1 MKSIR
6 PRRIPTILALF
17 LLVLG
22 IGLTVFLV
30 KQGTFVVSQAAPD
43 HTPQNVVISNVT
55 DTSFTVSFWTK
66 DPSVAVVQ
74 IEGGDSYVN
83 TLSSSEAAVTHV
95 FDIENLQASSEYGF
109 SIISNEETYTDSGA
123 AYKARTAPVPPLDI
137 PEIPPLS
144 GQVLLPAGG
153 GAGGA
158 VVYLSI
164 EDSQIISTITNS
176 SGEYVFNFPQGI
188 RTRDL
193 RGFYIL
199 EDGDFLALVSRLG
212 ELSSQV
218 SAPYR
223 VVLPTITLSH
233 NFAFDTEQSVA
244 TPSSGILETNPLP
257 SSGGL
262 VVFSPLE
269 GSSLI
274 DSQPTFTGT
283 GVPSSRVV
291 IVIDKS
297 STSGNVLVD
306 SSGYWEYPV
315 PNPLSQGQHSAS
327 VQGVG
332 ANGVSQTKI
341 INFQVFPSGSQVTDT
356 ATPSATPIPTTTSA
370 PTPTSTPVPTL
381 EPTVPTTTPPVGGV
395 SPTPV
400 VTASPTA
407 TVTPTPTIT
416 PFLSITP
423 TAPGEVGGVI
433 LTFASLAFI
442 VTGAALLFLLG

>member
-74 IEGGDSYVN
+74 IEDGDSYVN
-83 TLSSSEAAVTHV
+83 TLSSNEASVTHV
-95 FDIENLQASSEYGF
+95 FDVQGLQASSDYGF
-109 SIISNEETYTDSGA
+109 SIVSNEETYMDSGA
-123 AYKARTAPVPPLDI
+123 LYKAQTAPVPPLEI
-137 PEIPPLS
+137 PEIPSLA
-144 GQVLLPAGG
+144 GRVLLPSGG
-153 GAGGA
+153 VASGAL
-158 VVYLSI
+158 VYLSI
-164 EDSQIISTITNS
+164 EDSQIISTVTNS
-176 SGEYVFNFPQGI
+176 SGEYVFKFPQGI

-193 RGFYIL
+193 KGFYVL

-218 SAPYR
+218 SAPYGP
-223 VVLPTITLSH
+223 VLPTITLSH

-262 VVFSPLE
+262 VVFSPTE
-269 GSSLI
+269 GVSLI
-274 DSQPTFTGT
+274 DARPTFSGT
-283 GVPSSRVV
+283 GVPGSRVV
-291 IVIDKS
+291 IVIDRS
-297 STSGNVLVD
+297 TTSGNVLVD

-315 PNPLSQGQHSAS
+315 LAPLSQGQHSAS
-327 VQGVG
+327 IQGVG

-341 INFQVFPSGSQVTDT
+341 INFQVFPAGSQITDT
-356 ATPSATPIPTTTSA
+356 ATPSATPIPTITSA
-370 PTPTSTPVPTL
+370 PTPTSAPVPTL
-381 EPTVPTTTPPVGGV
+381 EPTVPATPPVGGV

-400 VTASPTA
+400 VTASPTP

-423 TAPGEVGGVI
+423 TAPGEIGGVI